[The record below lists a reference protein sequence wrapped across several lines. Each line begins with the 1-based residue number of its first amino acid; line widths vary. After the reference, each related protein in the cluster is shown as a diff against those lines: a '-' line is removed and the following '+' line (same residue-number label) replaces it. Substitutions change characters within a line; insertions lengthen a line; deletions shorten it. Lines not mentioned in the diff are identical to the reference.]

1 MQYVPAVL
9 ALQHRIAFVVTE
21 FDRVYHFIH
30 LFF

>member
-1 MQYVPAVL
+1 MQFVPAVL
-9 ALQHRIAFVVTE
+9 ALQHRIALTVSE